1 MSTIDSTN
9 SDGVDDSLGGFVVPS
24 NIFSIDYYHGLPSK
38 PPLLATTKP
47 QPYINP
53 IGFFDHPVA
62 KTIHAISGKNPIV
75 SMWDS
80 GISNG
85 IMGVLKQMDIEWTS
99 LEAVHIP
106 VATDPSLGP
115 AIVWIGVQPGTLSY
129 RKAAKTALMC
139 QEVIDTNSI
148 ADCFVEIRSSVVRRS
163 GGDGGGV
170 RFIDLFKVRD
180 LLREEK
186 DPFTATLS
194 FPISA
199 KGTLDPAGS
208 AGFFLDGGSEDNNIY
223 LVTARHVALVES
235 FEESQVEYTKTD
247 TNQPKKEIV
256 RIGSNADLQQI
267 VGDMASKIES
277 LDERGLAIENAIE
290 NAIAN
295 GTATPDDRASL
306 TLTSSKV
313 AKLEDL
319 HKYIDTQWGTVE
331 SRVLGE
337 LVWAPP
343 ISFSIQPGCT
353 TLDLAVIKIGPGIL
367 DEKNFLGNVI
377 HFGDRLTNAEIRE
390 MIKKDPTIAT
400 SFKIP
405 EDRLVRLHGQTPKAE
420 VATPST
426 KDSNGENCP
435 IVFKHGPKS
444 GVTFGKASCVSCYTR
459 RIWEGVEILSR
470 ELGVIGIAAKRR
482 LRESP
487 FGPLFSEAGDSGA
500 CVADAYGRISGIVI
514 GGSGFREGVN
524 DITYVTPIHLIMEAL
539 HSTKMFQNAHLDVNL
554 T

>member
-9 SDGVDDSLGGFVVPS
+9 SGGVDDSLGGFVVPS
-24 NIFSIDYYHGLPSK
+24 DIFSIDYYHGLPSK

-53 IGFFDHPVA
+53 IGFFDHPVP
-62 KTIHAISGKNPIV
+62 KTIHAISEKHPIV

-80 GISNG
+80 GISDG
-85 IMGVLKQMDIEWTS
+85 IMGVLRRMEIEWTS
-99 LEAVHIP
+99 LEVVHIP
-106 VATDPSLGP
+106 VAIDPAFGP

-129 RKAAKTALMC
+129 RKAATTALKC
-139 QEVIDTNSI
+139 QEVIDATSI
-148 ADCFVEIRSSVVRRS
+148 ADCFVEIRASVVTRS
-163 GGDGGGV
+163 SGGGGV

-180 LLREEK
+180 PLREEK

-194 FPISA
+194 FLISA
-199 KGTLDPAGS
+199 KGTLDTVGS
-208 AGFFLDGGSEDNNIY
+208 AGFFLDGGGEDNNIY

-235 FEESQVEYTKTD
+235 FEESQVEYMKAD
-247 TNQPKKEIV
+247 TNQSKKEIV
-256 RIGSNADLQQI
+256 RIGSNAHLQQI
-267 VGDMASKIES
+267 VSDMASKIES
-277 LDERGLAIENAIE
+277 LDERGLAIENAI
-290 NAIAN
+290 AN
-295 GTATPDDRASL
+295 GTATSDDRASL

-319 HKYIDTQWGTVE
+319 HKHIDTQWGSVE
-331 SRVLGE
+331 SRFLGE

-377 HFGDRLTNAEIRE
+377 HFGDRLTNVEINE
-390 MIKKDPTIAT
+390 MVKTDPTTAT

-470 ELGVIGIAAKRR
+470 ELGVISIAAKRR
-482 LRESP
+482 LCESP
-487 FGPLFSEAGDSGA
+487 FRPLFSEAGDSGA

-514 GGSGFREGVN
+514 GGCGFREVVN

-554 T
+554 N